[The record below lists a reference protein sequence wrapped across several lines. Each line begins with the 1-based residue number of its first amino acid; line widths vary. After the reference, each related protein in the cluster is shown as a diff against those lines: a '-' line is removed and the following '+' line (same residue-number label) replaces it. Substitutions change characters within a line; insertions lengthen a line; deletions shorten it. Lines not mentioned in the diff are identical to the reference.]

1 MLDLTTIAIV
11 LDPEYGSELL
21 AVAPRHPVWIVDSP
35 ANRPMIEAVWA
46 ERRAAKVPR
55 EVNVFRAIDGL
66 SPAEHV
72 AALMRSVDA
81 AHGPSAQDPA
91 YRTLIVEGVA
101 LDDALN
107 ALLLARGATSTR
119 TTRRGFTAV
128 FDRG

>member
-1 MLDLTTIAIV
+1 VLDLTTVAIV
-11 LDPEYGSELL
+11 LDPDYGSELL
-21 AVAPRHPVWIVDSP
+21 AVAALHPVWIVDSP

-91 YRTLIVEGVA
+91 YRTLVVQGVA

-107 ALLLARGATSTR
+107 ALLLARGATSTWP
-119 TTRRGFTAV
+119 TTHGFTAI
-128 FDRG
+128 FERS